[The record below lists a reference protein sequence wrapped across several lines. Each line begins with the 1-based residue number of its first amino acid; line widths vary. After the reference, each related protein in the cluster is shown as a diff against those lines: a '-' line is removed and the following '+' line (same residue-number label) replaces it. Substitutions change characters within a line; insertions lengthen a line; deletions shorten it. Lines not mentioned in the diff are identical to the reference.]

1 MKVSLIAMGAGAGTL
16 TLGALAAL
24 QRAGLILGAPRLL
37 ELVPD
42 IYKAKR
48 VSAVRTEDLLQLI
61 EESQEE
67 NIAAVFSG
75 DVGFYSGA
83 CLLSQRLEE
92 KGIEWEC
99 MPGVSSVQLLAAHLG
114 CPWQDWALISAHGR
128 ACDPVLPVMQ
138 GKSVLFLTGGENT
151 AAVLCQKL
159 TAAGLGALP
168 VCAGQNLGMP
178 EEKILRGTAQ
188 QLAESAMSPLTVLLT
203 APLESPYAEYGPALP
218 DEVFERS
225 KVPMTKQS
233 VRAVIL
239 SQLHPEKTDVCWDVG
254 GGTGSVAIMLS
265 RAAGRVY
272 SVETNP
278 EAFALMQKNRE
289 KLGAWNMTALL
300 GTAPEALEDLPRPD
314 KVFIGGSKGN
324 LPGILQVILA
334 KNPAARICASA
345 VTLET
350 LHTASRAM
358 QKQGLA
364 PRITQVSVSESKVVG
379 SLHMMLAQN
388 PVWLITGG
396 KP

>member
-1 MKVSLIAMGAGAGTL
+1 MCS
-16 TLGALAAL
+16 
-24 QRAGLILGAPRLL
+24 
-37 ELVPD
+37 
-42 IYKAKR
+42 
-48 VSAVRTEDLLQLI
+48 SDL
-61 EESQEE
+61 
-67 NIAAVFSG
+67 
-75 DVGFYSGA
+75 
-83 CLLSQRLEE
+83 
-92 KGIEWEC
+92 
-99 MPGVSSVQLLAAHLG
+99 
-114 CPWQDWALISAHGR
+114 
-128 ACDPVLPVMQ
+128 
-138 GKSVLFLTGGENT
+138 
-151 AAVLCQKL
+151 QKL

-203 APLESPYAEYGPALP
+203 APLEIPYAEYGPALP

-324 LPGILQVILA
+324 LPGILQAILA